1 MNEEMNKTNESKE
14 TITVYSIP
22 TVALLGAGFI
32 LGSCLWKSHRVRRLE
47 RRVER
52 LQFANEGYK
61 TIIDAQS
68 DIIGEFI
75 KDSKNKKTK

>member
-32 LGSCLWKSHRVRRLE
+32 LGAYLWKSHKVRRLE
-47 RRVER
+47 RKAER
-52 LQFANEGYK
+52 LTFVNEAYEV
-61 TIIDAQS
+61 IIDAQGN
-68 DIIGEFI
+68 ILEEFV
-75 KDSKNKKTK
+75 KESKNKKTK